1 MKLELTQQEIQV
13 IIMALGE
20 APLKMAGPVFTKI
33 QGQID
38 QQQKNFDPQDH
49 TDKQF

>member
-33 QGQID
+33 QEQVAHH
-38 QQQKNFDPQDH
+38 KSAEEPQDH
-49 TDKQF
+49 ADREF